1 MMQKAP
7 KTLRIDFYY
16 IIINC
21 KFKKQWHESI
31 FKKEYLH
38 QLSKINHSFVHKS
51 KYINKNIYNMK
62 CIELYRYSC
71 LLEKQSVNNVAI
83 YKQINRR
90 VEMIYKFL
98 NPSKIVLLI
107 KLYLENANLNL
118 YHSTFN
124 CLLEEAIKKLNEFNL
139 EEIVKLYNI
148 ISNVE
153 NNQNV
158 VYLFKYFNNHLINYY
173 TFIDVKSFS
182 VLLNSHAKLKIKD
195 MKLINKFLHIIM
207 QNKLPFDVITYS
219 IFFNSFYKLRIVD
232 NEFVTIIVRQ
242 FLNEIDE
249 SKEKEDSV
257 RIEKFDQNIV
267 HNDKKKTI
275 RNIFVSYSPYH
286 ICNILLYFTIYNINN
301 IANLN
306 DLKEFKN
313 DLNLSDNVY
322 INFLIDLLIKKK
334 NLLKCEE
341 ILTLCQVFK
350 SLKIKN
356 NILVN
361 HIENLLLNYFIYVKD
376 QKNINYNNNNQ
387 NVTNSTDFI
396 PFTDNAL
403 VKILFDMCTFYN
415 DINIYNY
422 SIQYFRWKKVDF
434 YASSLLLYIYTEI
447 NLLDYQM
454 ITILIHVINKNY
466 LLNFQVENIF
476 PIIRSFYKIC
486 LNNQHYFESTNK
498 SQNFANNMQNCSETT
513 RHSCNSQPTLQI
525 VHSLS
530 SDTYNSI
537 TQDRKL
543 SSTCKIP
550 QNEMYNKINDNAK
563 AIALSANDNPIKTST
578 QIGYIFCKIENLC
591 DNIFSK
597 LKKEL
602 LEKKIHIS
610 RSNIS
615 LLCKI
620 LFYSTF
626 LRRFAFLNNV
636 INLFIDKKD
645 ELESFKNILN
655 ILYAYCYIKNNIYS
669 YDINKINL
677 IKVNEK
683 SIIKQHTNDRVLENY
698 NFIINKLNHNNEL
711 TNMISFLFIQCKL
724 NDYRFVNEESIT
736 TWLKFSFLNI
746 HLLSL
751 LLNSLISKELNII
764 TNFTANDRTEI
775 LLETIGNKK
784 KGNDIKNS
792 HIIVKNVYKLH
803 LMKLYNLI
811 LVQINKLILKCQN
824 VYDIT
829 RIFNSSFI
837 FLSYFGKLKNEQKL
851 NGEDLQVQTSIYNI
865 LRKIEKNV
873 IQNYLLYNKE
883 YIILLS
889 AICIYSNNYSYIPF
903 AFFFQYFHLFA
914 FKEIISYLILLSN
927 DEEIKYISNSIFS
940 LINYKS
946 TESIECNKKEDIE
959 KFYFFHV
966 SKIVRSI
973 STNRNNDT
981 KDINNHNNDNPY
993 DVNYLRGHVQANNSF
1008 CLNPFQINNII
1019 SIYKSLIS
1027 NNDILNSE
1035 FFKKIKDLYL
1045 HSIEINSALLNNL
1058 SLSDLNSLCLFI
1070 LKKNNVN
1077 TFLFKY
1083 ILKKN
1088 YEYIDSE
1095 KKLLLKYDYI
1105 ISLLKITIHLRK
1117 YNLFINDS
1125 IIINI
1130 ILKNVDKFNT
1140 LHKMNTLI
1148 ECLLQIRRRNTFD
1161 NLINEL
1167 CYNSK
1172 NMYLNYF
1179 LSNQTVDLNIVLY
1192 FLYILNSFNNS
1203 ELFYTMFQIFCVKL
1217 FHLKRIV
1224 VYQRKR
1230 YNFVSSSNNTFF
1242 MAKNIYYLNID
1253 GGIKL
1258 AEDSDDPFRDV
1269 STSDNEYVIYVNDEN
1284 AFINMENKET
1294 KEEEEEEEEEFNDD
1308 HHDEKDESK
1317 MELEISNSKKITVTA
1332 KSSKNDMQLV
1342 MQNKETDKDTH
1353 LSNYHKETNQIKNIK
1368 KMDHTTHINDHS
1380 FIILFLLLDLV
1391 KNEQRIKQAEIY
1403 NFNFSLFKNYIY
1415 ILNKE
1420 VIIQCLYI
1428 YFYSE
1433 INEKLEHD
1441 NKLRG
1446 NRVIDEHVHYILN
1459 VLITFIHN
1467 LDVYSIL
1474 KLSFI
1479 YINLYLYSNKKY
1491 QVNENIKILFEHI
1504 NKKKNL
1510 IEKNNILYEQIKRYE
1525 NISNL

>member
-1 MMQKAP
+1 
-7 KTLRIDFYY
+7 
-16 IIINC
+16 
-21 KFKKQWHESI
+21 
-31 FKKEYLH
+31 
-38 QLSKINHSFVHKS
+38 
-51 KYINKNIYNMK
+51 MK

-148 ISNVE
+148 ISKVE

-275 RNIFVSYSPYH
+275 RNIF
-286 ICNILLYFTIYNINN
+286 II
-301 IANLN
+301 
-306 DLKEFKN
+306 KN
-313 DLNLSDNVY
+313 D
-322 INFLIDLLIKKK
+322 
-334 NLLKCEE
+334 
-341 ILTLCQVFK
+341 
-350 SLKIKN
+350 
-356 NILVN
+356 ILVN

-387 NVTNSTDFI
+387 NVTNSNDFI

-434 YASSLLLYIYTEI
+434 YASSLLLYIYSEI

-498 SQNFANNMQNCSETT
+498 SQNFANNMQNCSKTT
-513 RHSCNSQPTLQI
+513 RHS
-525 VHSLS
+525 
-530 SDTYNSI
+530 Y
-537 TQDRKL
+537 RKL

-550 QNEMYNKINDNAK
+550 QNEMYNKINDIAK
-563 AIALSANDNPIKTST
+563 AIPLSANDNPIKTST

-851 NGEDLQVQTSIYNI
+851 NGEDLQVQTN
-865 LRKIEKNV
+865 
-873 IQNYLLYNKE
+873 
-883 YIILLS
+883 
-889 AICIYSNNYSYIPF
+889 
-903 AFFFQYFHLFA
+903 
-914 FKEIISYLILLSN
+914 
-927 DEEIKYISNSIFS
+927 
-940 LINYKS
+940 
-946 TESIECNKKEDIE
+946 
-959 KFYFFHV
+959 
-966 SKIVRSI
+966 
-973 STNRNNDT
+973 
-981 KDINNHNNDNPY
+981 
-993 DVNYLRGHVQANNSF
+993 
-1008 CLNPFQINNII
+1008 
-1019 SIYKSLIS
+1019 
-1027 NNDILNSE
+1027 
-1035 FFKKIKDLYL
+1035 
-1045 HSIEINSALLNNL
+1045 
-1058 SLSDLNSLCLFI
+1058 
-1070 LKKNNVN
+1070 
-1077 TFLFKY
+1077 
-1083 ILKKN
+1083 
-1088 YEYIDSE
+1088 
-1095 KKLLLKYDYI
+1095 
-1105 ISLLKITIHLRK
+1105 
-1117 YNLFINDS
+1117 
-1125 IIINI
+1125 
-1130 ILKNVDKFNT
+1130 
-1140 LHKMNTLI
+1140 
-1148 ECLLQIRRRNTFD
+1148 
-1161 NLINEL
+1161 
-1167 CYNSK
+1167 
-1172 NMYLNYF
+1172 
-1179 LSNQTVDLNIVLY
+1179 
-1192 FLYILNSFNNS
+1192 
-1203 ELFYTMFQIFCVKL
+1203 
-1217 FHLKRIV
+1217 
-1224 VYQRKR
+1224 
-1230 YNFVSSSNNTFF
+1230 
-1242 MAKNIYYLNID
+1242 
-1253 GGIKL
+1253 
-1258 AEDSDDPFRDV
+1258 SDDPFRDV

-1391 KNEQRIKQAEIY
+1391 KNDQRIKQAEIY

-1433 INEKLEHD
+1433 SNEKLEHD